1 LPTVYYQII
10 SVFAPPTLHQNSTS
24 QYFRYARNV
33 RRHGTPNKNR
43 CKQMKWF
50 KDVYNRQIRLT
61 YERQEHI
68 ETDHPEMFG
77 QIDRVQDTLSNP
89 DTIVRSR
96 TDPDVDL
103 FYRHYDITPVTEK
116 YLCVVIKVLTG
127 DLFIITAYFT
137 DTIKRGRILWKR
149 K

>member
-1 LPTVYYQII
+1 
-10 SVFAPPTLHQNSTS
+10 
-24 QYFRYARNV
+24 
-33 RRHGTPNKNR
+33 
-43 CKQMKWF
+43 
-50 KDVYNRQIRLT
+50 
-61 YERQEHI
+61 
-68 ETDHPEMFG
+68 MFG